1 MLTCLLRSALLARPC
16 STPLGL
22 LTPLLCL
29 LYSTHLFAHSFTHSW
44 VPLISYCPLLRL
56 PLRSSPH
63 LPPCLLCMPLCSAR
77 PLIPLTL
84 LAHFAR
90 SPRFHDRLL
99 CSTCSLICSTALCS
113 ACFALIRLPRCLLRS
128 LRSRE
133 SILEITMAP
142 KNRTP
147 TKRGIIRLRSHG
159 SAKIVKILKLL
170 QISHLL
176 VPIWKL

>member
-1 MLTCLLRSALLARPC
+1 MLTCLLQCTLFARLFAQPC
-16 STPLGL
+16 STLLGL

-44 VPLISYCPLLRL
+44 VPLISDCPLLRL

-113 ACFALIRLPRCLLRS
+113 ACSDLLRLSRCS
-128 LRSRE
+128 LCSLQSRE

-142 KNRTP
+142 QKN
-147 TKRGIIRLRSHG
+147 
-159 SAKIVKILKLL
+159 
-170 QISHLL
+170 
-176 VPIWKL
+176 

>member
-1 MLTCLLRSALLARPC
+1 MFARLFAQPC
-16 STPLGL
+16 STLLGL

-29 LYSTHLFAHSFTHSW
+29 LYSTHLFAHLFTHSW

-56 PLRSSPH
+56 PLRSSPR

-90 SPRFHDRLL
+90 SPRFHNRLL
-99 CSTCSLICSTALCS
+99 CSTCSLICSRALCS
-113 ACFALIRLPRCLLRS
+113 ACFALIRLPRCSLRS
-128 LRSRE
+128 LRSCE

-142 KNRTP
+142 K
-147 TKRGIIRLRSHG
+147 RGIIRLKSHG
-159 SAKIVKILKLL
+159 LAKIGKILKLL